1 MTTQFALII
10 PTFENN
16 IGYKLAALDTYIKE
30 LPENVD
36 VFFIY
41 GGSNDT
47 SISCDKNGVHFTDVY
62 LPVPDQIIN
71 NHKKLFLFFKKYKKV
86 LKKYDYILKLDDDT
100 FLLNSDILS
109 NIKLTG
115 DYIGNKVEI
124 NEENETLI
132 RYKAVNAKTYKI
144 REPYNHD
151 LPRYFCSGECF
162 ILSKKSLQE
171 IMSYRGK
178 LKKVKSGLDDLIIAK
193 ILEEAEI
200 KININKQLFYEH
212 PCNEQQFYKLYTQN
226 YEDSNI
232 STM

>member
-71 NHKKLFLFFKKYKKV
+71 NHK
-86 LKKYDYILKLDDDT
+86 
-100 FLLNSDILS
+100 N
-109 NIKLTG
+109 
-115 DYIGNKVEI
+115 
-124 NEENETLI
+124 
-132 RYKAVNAKTYKI
+132 NASFGQ
-144 REPYNHD
+144 PN
-151 LPRYFCSGECF
+151 
-162 ILSKKSLQE
+162 
-171 IMSYRGK
+171 
-178 LKKVKSGLDDLIIAK
+178 
-193 ILEEAEI
+193 
-200 KININKQLFYEH
+200 
-212 PCNEQQFYKLYTQN
+212 
-226 YEDSNI
+226 
-232 STM
+232 